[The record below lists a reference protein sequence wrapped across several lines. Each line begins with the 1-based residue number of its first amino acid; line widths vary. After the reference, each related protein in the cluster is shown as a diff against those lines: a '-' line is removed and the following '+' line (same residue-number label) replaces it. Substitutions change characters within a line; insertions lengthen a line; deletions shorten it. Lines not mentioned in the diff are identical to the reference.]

1 MRLRDK
7 AAGRPRSSA
16 TVLALALA
24 CNPSHPRSPD
34 ERKDEVR
41 AEHDPIPDVDRARLD
56 AALAAR
62 APLYWRLRT
71 QGGPRCEPWQPDP
84 DPEDPQRGRLVHTDG
99 ATRYAFAYQI
109 AEGHLQLTDPTRERD
124 TPVDP
129 APPAPGTRVAAGVMT
144 LALAYPCVFTGMSL
158 APADASAARQ
168 LVLTSH
174 ERWFLDAGSCAAA
187 GPDHDPLLAAPGEL
201 HPLGCASALA
211 DPTARARPAPA
222 FAPANPAAARL
233 RTARRLF
240 LLRERDGRTACE
252 PWHHTVDG
260 PGEGHLERAVR
271 DEHGPRTVRYSY
283 AVLGDTLTLL
293 GPNEFRRLRTA
304 AGPADYTRTGG
315 CLLDR
320 PLVLRKTAID
330 VGADPWFLTRRACE
344 AARRGGALAHP
355 DPDCRPGHVP
365 EASP

>member
-7 AAGRPRSSA
+7 AAGRPRSA
-16 TVLALALA
+16 AVLALALA
-24 CNPSHPRSPD
+24 CSPKHPRGPD

-41 AEHDPIPDVDRARLD
+41 AEHDPISDADRARLD

-62 APLYWRLRT
+62 APLFWRLRT
-71 QGGPRCEPWQPDP
+71 ADGPRCEPWSPDP
-84 DPEDPQRGRLVHTDG
+84 DPEDPNRGRLVHTAG
-99 ATRYAFAYQI
+99 ATRYTFAYQI

-124 TPVDP
+124 TLVDP
-129 APPAPGTRVAAGVMT
+129 APPTPDTRVAAGVMT

-168 LVLTSH
+168 LVLASH
-174 ERWFLDAGSCAAA
+174 ERWFLDAESCAAA
-187 GPDHDPLLAAPGEL
+187 GPDHDPLTAAPGEL

-211 DPTARARPAPA
+211 DETARARPAPA
-222 FAPANPAAARL
+222 ATPANPAAARL

-252 PWHHTVDG
+252 PWHHTADD
-260 PGEGHLERAVR
+260 PGEGHLERAAR
-271 DEHGPRTVRYSY
+271 DKHGPLTVRYSY

-304 AGPADYTRTGG
+304 DGLTDFTRTGG

-320 PLVLRKTAID
+320 PLALRKHTIT

-344 AARRGGALAHP
+344 AARRAGASAHP